1 MPRFTFTDTD
11 HETES
16 DTIIAVTVV
25 LAIVVALFI
34 GTIVTVA
41 VCFIVKKYQEKTR
54 NSITV
59 ASNDMS
65 PQSYHVYSTV
75 SPNNAPTDFRER
87 KVI

>member
-16 DTIIAVTVV
+16 DNNIAVTVV
-25 LAIVVALFI
+25 LAIVVALLI

-41 VCFIVKKYQEKTR
+41 ACFIVKKYQGK
-54 NSITV
+54 SITV

-65 PQSYHVYSTV
+65 PQSYHVYATV
-75 SPNNAPTDFRER
+75 SPNNAPTDFRQR
-87 KVI
+87 KVK

>member
-16 DTIIAVTVV
+16 DTLIAVTVV
-25 LAIVVALFI
+25 LAIVVALLI

-41 VCFIVKKYQEKTR
+41 ACLIVKKYQEKTR

-59 ASNDMS
+59 ASDDMS
-65 PQSYHVYSTV
+65 PQSFHVYATV
-75 SPNNAPTDFRER
+75 PPNNVPTDFSEK
-87 KVI
+87 KVK